1 MIIDIT
7 KILKQRNQRIP
18 PRGIQLLNAMP
29 KDDANEI
36 VQIIMEVILKEVRVG
51 LGLSPGPD
59 ELKFFELVNDIYKEY
74 YGRCF
79 FCDIEV
85 EDPSH
90 IC

>member
-1 MIIDIT
+1 M
-7 KILKQRNQRIP
+7 
-18 PRGIQLLNAMP
+18 NAMP

-90 IC
+90 ICIIHHKKLVEYLSKYEGGE